1 MDSLEML
8 IGVIPSAGLGTR
20 LKENIPKLFVQITST
35 EKVIDLLEDVIC
47 GLVDECCFVIRPDMI
62 TSFEKFS
69 TNPKSSYITQP
80 TPKGMGDAVF
90 KAASKFVNY
99 DDVLVV
105 WGDQVSLN
113 KETLNKVINSHF
125 EKDSFCTIPLVKL
138 HNPYVHYE
146 IDETKDLKAI
156 LQSREGDLL
165 PKIGYSDIGVFLLK
179 SSNLDVEWNRYLRES
194 KKLGKV
200 TNEINF
206 LPFLLFLAQSG
217 KKMNFLSVNDP
228 FESIG
233 MNTQDDLKKLRS
245 TIEKRGQ

>member
-1 MDSLEML
+1 ML

-20 LKENIPKLFVQITST
+20 LGENTPKLFVQITLT
-35 EKVIDLLEDVIC
+35 AKVIDLLEDVIC
-47 GLVDECCFVIRPDMI
+47 DVVDECCFIIRPDMI
-62 TSFEKFS
+62 TSFENFS
-69 TNPKSSYITQP
+69 TNPKSTYITQAKP
-80 TPKGMGDAVF
+80 HGMGDAVF

-113 KETLNKVINSHF
+113 RETLNQVIKSHF

-146 IDETKDLKAI
+146 IDDAKGLKEI
-156 LQSREGDLL
+156 LQAREGDLL

-179 SSNLDVEWNRYLRES
+179 SRNLDVEWNRFLKES
-194 KKLGKV
+194 RKLGNV

-217 KKMNFLSVNDP
+217 KKMNFLHVNDP